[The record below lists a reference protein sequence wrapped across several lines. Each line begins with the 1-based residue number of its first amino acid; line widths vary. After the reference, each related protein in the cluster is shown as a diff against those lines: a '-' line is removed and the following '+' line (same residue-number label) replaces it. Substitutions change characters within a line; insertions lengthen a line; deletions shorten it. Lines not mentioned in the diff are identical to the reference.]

1 MPIDLDKI
9 KDELKLLPN
18 FNDQICLQGVTD
30 NPDPFFGCGTISNI
44 KPYKETDFTEPN
56 FNLPYINSII
66 EELNSLNLSRDTDRM
81 IESSASNI
89 IESAINLLNRIG
101 NTYDDATAGELE
113 RRFLNS
119 IKSGDPRKFK
129 RGIQKVIESKSND
142 K

>member
-1 MPIDLDKI
+1 MK
-9 KDELKLLPN
+9 KR
-18 FNDQICLQGVTD
+18 TR
-30 NPDPFFGCGTISNI
+30 
-44 KPYKETDFTEPN
+44 
-56 FNLPYINSII
+56 SIL

-129 RGIQKVIESKSND
+129 RGIQKVIESKNND